1 MPRLLLALLVVGLTL
16 VATAGCTVS
25 ETGTITAAETT
36 ETSVPTDSSAKPSPT
51 KEPQTTT
58 SKISGVKIS
67 GVVEEPWGGTAKLKG
82 LEITVAAPVDD
93 TANLDE
99 ITREMLLE
107 PNQKAVYCMVS
118 ISNIGDEPYSYNALA
133 FTMYD
138 TEGMKYE
145 SLMAPC
151 SKPDLGTGQV
161 LPGKTVKGAVAF
173 AMPEDATPSY
183 VVFQRDIFSD
193 IEAKWGE

>member
-25 ETGTITAAETT
+25 ETGTTTTAETT
-36 ETSVPTDSSAKPSPT
+36 ETSVPTDSAAKPSTT
-51 KEPQTTT
+51 KESQTTT
-58 SKISGVKIS
+58 SRIS

-118 ISNIGDEPYSYNALA
+118 ISNIGDEPYSYNTLA

-138 TEGMKYE
+138 TEGMKYD

-173 AMPEDATPSY
+173 AMPEDAAPSY